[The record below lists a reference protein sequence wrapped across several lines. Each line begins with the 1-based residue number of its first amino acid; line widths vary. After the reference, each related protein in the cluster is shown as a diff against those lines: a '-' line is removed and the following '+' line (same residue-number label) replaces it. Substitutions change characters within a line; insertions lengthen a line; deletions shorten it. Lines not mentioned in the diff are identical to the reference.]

1 MSSTIKGRNMVIQE
15 ELLRISEISID
26 GLFGLYNHNVKLN
39 LSDRVTIIHG
49 PNGIGK
55 TQVLRF
61 VEAFTEGKY
70 FQFNKMPFKKFEI
83 VFNNGLKVGIRKKSD
98 EVTDGFNFEFFS
110 IEKNGNELKQKASID
125 KKDFENV
132 LMYIRREMPITR
144 ASENSWLD
152 RRTGTVYTSEELLAN
167 YYDQIPDKIKK
178 KFETPDWL
186 RPIVKNIETHL
197 IETQRLFNMS
207 SYYDRSNRISYE
219 REDNLFSSTVQEY
232 AKDLKKRINDT
243 LADYAKVSQSLDQT
257 FPQRLLGGI
266 IEQTDINIL
275 KNRMELLELT
285 RSNLKQ
291 VGLLGQDVINP
302 FDITTL
308 DALNDAQKT
317 PMALYVED
325 TEKKLSVL
333 DPIADRVTIL
343 LEKINKKF
351 RNKEL
356 KIDKV
361 DGFKIIDSSGNK
373 LTLDVL
379 SSGEQHELVLIYS
392 LLFKVRPNALVMI
405 DEPELS
411 LHVTW
416 QRAFLTD
423 IMDIA
428 KTASFDVLL
437 ATHSPYIVG
446 DRHDLMISLGE
457 ED

>member
-1 MSSTIKGRNMVIQE
+1 MVIQD

-26 GLFGLYNHNVKLN
+26 GLFGLYDHNVKLN
-39 LSDRVTIIHG
+39 LLDRVTIIHG

-55 TQVLRF
+55 TQILRF

-70 FQFNKMPFKKFEI
+70 FQFNKIPFDKFEI
-83 VFNNGLKVGIRKKSD
+83 IFNNGKKVGIRKNSNDIK
-98 EVTDGFNFEFFS
+98 DGFDFEFFL
-110 IEKNGNELKQKASID
+110 IDENGIDRNQKASID
-125 KKDFENV
+125 KKDFEKV
-132 LMYIRREMPITR
+132 LMYIRREMPLSRTAEDMWI
-144 ASENSWLD
+144 D
-152 RRTGTVYTSEELLAN
+152 RHTGTKYSSEELFAN
-167 YYDQIPDKIKK
+167 YYDQVPDSIKK
-178 KFETPDWL
+178 KFATPEWL
-186 RPIVKNIETHL
+186 GPIVKKIETHL
-197 IETQRLFNMS
+197 IETQRLFNVS
-207 SYYDRSNRISYE
+207 SYYDRSNRIAYE
-219 REDNLFSSTVQEY
+219 REENLFSSTVQEY

-243 LADYAKVSQSLDQT
+243 LTEYAKVSQSLDQT
-257 FPQRLLGGI
+257 FPQRLLGGAI
-266 IEQTDINIL
+266 DQTNIDDL
-275 KNRMELLELT
+275 KNRMEALEQK

-291 VGLLGQDVINP
+291 IGLLGQDVTNP

-308 DALNDAQKT
+308 DGLNDSQKT

-325 TEKKLSVL
+325 TEKKLNVL
-333 DPIADRVTIL
+333 DPISERMTVM

-356 KIDKV
+356 KIDKL
-361 DGFKIIDSSGNK
+361 DGFTIIDSSGDK

-416 QRAFLTD
+416 QRAFLND